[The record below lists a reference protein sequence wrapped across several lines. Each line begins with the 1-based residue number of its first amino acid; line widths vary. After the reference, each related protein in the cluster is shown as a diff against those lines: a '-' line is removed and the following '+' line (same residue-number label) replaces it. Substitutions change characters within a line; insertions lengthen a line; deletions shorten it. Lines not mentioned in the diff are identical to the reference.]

1 MLYYLDACI
10 WIDYLEDRR
19 DKFRPLG
26 EWACRLINQI
36 LDSDDYFM
44 LTDILFDEL
53 KKHLSDNR
61 LSELAQLVPKKTR
74 VFIQFNKEDIRN
86 AQNYKKRYRLYGGD
100 ALHLALA
107 KRMGAVWIT
116 RDKHFMQMDMPVQIF
131 KPEDLL

>member
-61 LSELAQLVPKKTR
+61 LSELAQLV
-74 VFIQFNKEDIRN
+74 
-86 AQNYKKRYRLYGGD
+86 A
-100 ALHLALA
+100 
-107 KRMGAVWIT
+107 
-116 RDKHFMQMDMPVQIF
+116 
-131 KPEDLL
+131 DLLYYVDPQICNGRLTLSTGVPVTTADVSSSATLYFAP